1 MLVREAFKIKKRLN
15 LGIVPK
21 LPETHPP
28 QPIWES
34 LTVIFLLVIWAYQ
47 TMKWILRSTYFFPSQ
62 KYHDTQ
68 KNLQLSVFMNSSH
81 LGVIHVRKRIRTF
94 SIWRGRVQTMEFKT
108 EVGIDTRAK
117 NGGVWLL
124 TPKSGGPT
132 CGRRPRDSAPPASDC
147 FWHLPIPGY
156 FVYVCMVQQSTTC
169 KFTHY
174 QHSAYKQSV
183 DTLFLTPLELLFIIG
198 QLHIAQQ
205 SCTVKFCSSTSL
217 SASNLQQ
224 QQCTMRLQADIE
236 IFL

>member
-1 MLVREAFKIKKRLN
+1 
-15 LGIVPK
+15 
-21 LPETHPP
+21 
-28 QPIWES
+28 
-34 LTVIFLLVIWAYQ
+34 
-47 TMKWILRSTYFFPSQ
+47 
-62 KYHDTQ
+62 
-68 KNLQLSVFMNSSH
+68 MNSSH
-81 LGVIHVRKRIRTF
+81 LGVIHVGKRIRTF
-94 SIWRGRVQTMEFKT
+94 SKWGVQTMEFKT

-117 NGGVWLL
+117 NGGYGCSHLKVGAHLWLKA
-124 TPKSGGPT
+124 TRFCT
-132 CGRRPRDSAPPASDC
+132 PASDC

-183 DTLFLTPLELLFIIG
+183 DTLFLTPSELLFIIG

-224 QQCTMRLQADIE
+224 QQCTMRLQVDIE
-236 IFL
+236 IFLQLFSNNFNICLPTASQNFLLTQIQNLLSKLKLWVGGADLSPPPKKLRKNVLCVYYVFQVILSLF

>member
-1 MLVREAFKIKKRLN
+1 
-15 LGIVPK
+15 
-21 LPETHPP
+21 
-28 QPIWES
+28 
-34 LTVIFLLVIWAYQ
+34 
-47 TMKWILRSTYFFPSQ
+47 
-62 KYHDTQ
+62 
-68 KNLQLSVFMNSSH
+68 
-81 LGVIHVRKRIRTF
+81 
-94 SIWRGRVQTMEFKT
+94 MEFKT

-236 IFL
+236 IFLQLFSNNFNICLPTASQNFLLTQIQNLLSKLKLWVGVVG